1 MTAATIG
8 ERTPVDWALLPLKK
22 YATFGGRAPRAEYW
36 WFYLATIIVGLALGL
51 LDRFVGAGDNLAN
64 IAKLA
69 LLLPSIGVTVRRP
82 HDSDRSGWWVL
93 GLVGVFAV
101 VFIVALGSF
110 GRQWSTAVS
119 FTSGI
124 VAVLVILAAGVTFLV
139 FMVTP
144 GTEGRNRYGPD
155 PYGGNELEEVFA

>member
-1 MTAATIG
+1 
-8 ERTPVDWALLPLKK
+8 
-22 YATFGGRAPRAEYW
+22 
-36 WFYLATIIVGLALGL
+36 
-51 LDRFVGAGDNLAN
+51 
-64 IAKLA
+64 
-69 LLLPSIGVTVRRP
+69 VRRL

-124 VAVLVILAAGVTFLV
+124 VAVLVLLAAGVTFLV
-139 FMVTP
+139 FMITP